1 MNQPEIKFR
10 NNEENSQFQVHT
22 EGSQGMIE
30 YEKLQPDHLDLYHTE
45 VDPALEG
52 KGVARVLVQRAL
64 EYCREQDWRVTPT
77 CTYVAA
83 YIKRHP
89 EFADLIAGNN
99 APETETN

>member
-1 MNQPEIKFR
+1 MSQDPISFS
-10 NNEENSQFQVHT
+10 NNEADNQFVLKT
-22 EGSQGMIE
+22 GGNYGMIE

-45 VDPALEG
+45 VDPELEG

-64 EYCREQDWRVTPT
+64 EYCRQQNWQVTPT

-89 EFADLIAGNN
+89 EFQDLVNEAHR
-99 APETETN
+99 PD